1 MGKKTEFYVRCIK
14 QAWNGSFDLA
24 NAWGPLLG
32 AAILGGA
39 LWLVDK
45 KLGMPDTI
53 PGTIVF
59 TLMCLGL
66 AWLIIFLG
74 RVVYFA
80 GSLFVA
86 KEEELRQASERLT
99 PKLKCTF
106 GDDVPGCVRT
116 NTKVKFQ
123 MIGPDAQ
130 GNLVVQQVN
139 LRGTYYRLA
148 VETSGIGIVSN
159 CTAYLTSIKRNSKAW
174 VDGENLPLTF
184 APAEEA
190 DSTQKN
196 LRAGITTYLDFL
208 FISDENQPILT
219 TKNFQGPTSLNWGD
233 MFATAADYLF
243 HIVISSPDSVAVA
256 HEIKLAWTGNR
267 GTSRLLNIGTGSK

>member
-1 MGKKTEFYVRCIK
+1 MRAFSAACGLWLKGAFIPGAFYKTKPEYVSNEKGSYDPLCGFLSEWVYLARRRGYLMGKKTEFYVRCIK

-130 GNLVVQQVN
+130 
-139 LRGTYYRLA
+139 
-148 VETSGIGIVSN
+148 
-159 CTAYLTSIKRNSKAW
+159 
-174 VDGENLPLTF
+174 
-184 APAEEA
+184 
-190 DSTQKN
+190 
-196 LRAGITTYLDFL
+196 
-208 FISDENQPILT
+208 
-219 TKNFQGPTSLNWGD
+219 
-233 MFATAADYLF
+233 
-243 HIVISSPDSVAVA
+243 
-256 HEIKLAWTGNR
+256 
-267 GTSRLLNIGTGSK
+267 